1 MRTLLYFACACLLI
15 QFTQAQNRQ
24 AQNQQTQSRQVQNRQ
39 APGRFGSEP
48 VTELDKFKARIDSCD
63 VDLRVHRPLIG
74 LSTGRNETSAALKAT
89 YIRAILKAG
98 GAPVLIPVMTDGAIL
113 REIVVHLDGLVM
125 TGGEDVD
132 PQWYNETPRQQLG
145 EVDPERDRYDI
156 KLVKLAADRNI
167 PILGICRG
175 EQLVN
180 VAFGGTLYQDIP
192 SQRGGGSLIKHVQ
205 KMPGQ
210 YASHKAT
217 VVPQSQLADIIG
229 AGEHGVNTFHHQ
241 AVKDVAPGFRPVAWS
256 PDSIVEAIEAYPEY
270 PVLAVQWH
278 PEAMVA
284 GDDTTM
290 LKIFRFLTDKAAVF
304 HRAKEIHERIL
315 SVDTHTDTP
324 FWFGRPGY
332 SFADRELNRVNL
344 PKMEEGKLDG
354 VFLAAYIGQGERDD
368 ASLQKAVTRVTEIIQ
383 NIHSEVAKHSDLCSI
398 ALTPEDF
405 ARIKKEGK
413 KTVFIGIENGY
424 GIGKDIANLARYRAM
439 GVLYMTLCHSY
450 DNDICDTSTR
460 TKKEWDGLSPFGEEV
475 VREMNRLGI
484 MVDLSHAGES
494 TFWDVMKLT
503 SVPVICSHSSA
514 RALCD
519 HDRNLTDEQLRALA
533 QNGGVAQ
540 VCLLDMYIHPE
551 RAKASIVH
559 AIEHIDHM
567 VKVAGIDHVGIGSDF
582 DGGGGIL
589 GCQADNDLIQI
600 TVKLLEKGYTEED
613 LAKIW
618 GGNFLRVMAAVQTA
632 GK

>member
-1 MRTLLYFACACLLI
+1 ML

-24 AQNQQTQSRQVQNRQ
+24 SS
-39 APGRFGSEP
+39 GRFGNDP
-48 VTELDKFKARIDSCD
+48 VTELEKFKATVDSCD
-63 VDLRVHRPLIG
+63 VDLRARRPLIG
-74 LSTGRNETSAALKAT
+74 LSTSQNETSTLLKT
-89 YIRAILKAG
+89 NYIRAILEAG
-98 GAPVLIPVMTDGAIL
+98 GVPMLIPVMTDGGAL
-113 REIVVHLDGLVM
+113 REIVSHLDGLVM

-132 PQWYNETPRQQLG
+132 PRWYNESPRLQLG
-145 EVDPERDRYDI
+145 EVDPERDVFDL
-156 KLVKLAADRNI
+156 KLLKLASDRNI

-175 EQLVN
+175 EQLIN
-180 VAFGGTLYQDIP
+180 IAFGGTLWQDIP
-192 SQRGGGSLIKHVQ
+192 SQYDGRTPLKHVQ
-205 KMPGQ
+205 KMRGI
-210 YASHKAT
+210 YASHKISVA
-217 VVPQSQLADIIG
+217 PQSQLAGIIG
-229 AGEHGVNTFHHQ
+229 AGEHGVNSFHHQ
-241 AVKDVAPGFRPVAWS
+241 AVKDVAPGFRPAAYS
-256 PDSIVEAIEAYPEY
+256 PDSIVEAIEAWPEY
-270 PVLAVQWH
+270 PILAVQWH

-284 GDDTTM
+284 GHDTIM
-290 LKIFRFLTDKAAVF
+290 IRLFRFLTAKAAVF
-304 HRAKEIHERIL
+304 RHAKEIHERIL

-332 SFADRELNRVNL
+332 SFADRERNRVNL

-368 ASLQKAVTRVTEIIQ
+368 ASLQKAVERVTGIIE
-383 NIHSEVAKHSDLCSI
+383 NIHAETAKHSDLCAI
-398 ALTPEDF
+398 ARTPEDF

-413 KTVFIGIENGY
+413 KAIFIGIENGY
-424 GIGKDIANLARYRAM
+424 GIGKNLAHLARYKGM

-460 TKKEWDGLSPFGEEV
+460 TKKEWDGLSPFGEDV

-503 SVPVICSHSSA
+503 TAPVICSHSSS
-514 RALCD
+514 RALCN

-540 VCLLDMYIHPE
+540 VCLLDMYIHSE

-567 VKVAGIDHVGIGSDF
+567 VKVAGIDHVGIGTDF

-618 GGNFLRVMAAVQTA
+618 GGNFLRVMAAVQA
-632 GK
+632 AAK